1 MDRREL
7 LKMIAA
13 VTGGAV
19 LGGELFLAGCKNAP
33 SIGGPIFTAEDIS
46 FLDEV
51 ADTIIPTTSSPGAKA
66 AKVGQFMT
74 VMVNDCYDGDD
85 QKIFHDGIK
94 QLDEASN
101 KKFSKDFM
109 SITPEQRKELLV
121 EIDKAA
127 KDYHKKVDDYYD
139 GLPIE
144 QKRDLALQQNKDG
157 KDVRAEKR
165 RKNPQYYFIQMKQLT
180 LLGYF
185 TSKEGATE
193 ALRYKAVPGK
203 FEGSVDY
210 KKGDKAWATS

>member
-19 LGGELFLAGCKNAP
+19 LGGDLFLAGCKNP
-33 SIGGPIFTAEDIS
+33 PNIGGATFSAEDTA

-51 ADTIIPTTSSPGAKA
+51 ADTIIPTTKSPGAKA

-74 VMVNDCYDGDD
+74 VMVNDCYDSDD
-85 QKIFHDGIK
+85 QKLFHEGIK
-94 QLDEASN
+94 SLDEAST

-109 SITPEQRKELLV
+109 SITPEQRHDLLV
-121 EIDKAA
+121 EIDKSA
-127 KDYHKKVDDYYD
+127 KDYQKKVDDSFN
-139 GLPIE
+139 GLTME
-144 QKRDLALQQNKDG
+144 QRRDLALQQNKDG
-157 KDVRAEKR
+157 KDPHLVEK
-165 RKNPQYYFIQMKQLT
+165 RKNPGYYFILMKQLT

-185 TSKEGATE
+185 TSKEGATQ
-193 ALRYKAVPGK
+193 ALRYIAVPTR
-203 FEGSVDY
+203 FEGTVDY